1 MNYIQEETEKL
12 FKLNIFYTYEE
23 SFQEPSK

>member
-1 MNYIQEETEKL
+1 MKYIQEETEKL
-12 FKLNIFYTYEE
+12 FKLNVFYTYEE